1 MCRIVEG
8 GGLSWRK
15 IKKECWVFLVVP
27 LVPDITYLSLALLV
41 LLVLGADDEDT
52 AAALDRGA
60 ALADLLDRGADLHA
74 AGGAES

>member
-1 MCRIVEG
+1 MLGVLE
-8 GGLSWRK
+8 
-15 IKKECWVFLVVP
+15 VP
-27 LVPDITYLSLALLV
+27 EVPERSLSLALLV

-60 ALADLLDRGADLHA
+60 ALADLLDRGPDLHA